1 MATASHPLRM
11 TVALRLVVFVLLL
24 GVATAGA
31 ETLPGPHPRIVNGVL
46 TTDYPTVG
54 ALLRGV
60 DADSATTWCSG
71 TMIGCSTFLTAA
83 HCVEGRSPS
92 DFYVFLPQA
101 GMFAVQ
107 SFAIHPTYD
116 FPAGDVAVVTLGTP
130 VDGLAPSRI
139 ETAAAPP
146 FGSPGV
152 IVGYGRSG
160 DPLFDYGLKRA
171 GGVVTA
177 ACVGIPAPAN
187 GTTSVCWDYTAP
199 IGSPGTDSNTCN
211 ADSGGPLFVDQ
222 GNGPRVAGITS
233 GGSASSCQPTDHSY
247 DASVYNYRSFIT
259 AEGGADLA
267 NTSCGTG
274 PQVGELGT
282 TTLAFSGTVSGA
294 LPNATHSFNVP
305 NGTTR
310 LLIALNAVDDGGSDF
325 DLYVKA
331 GSPPT
336 EDVYDCTR
344 RGPNQ
349 FGVCEHT
356 APASG
361 TWHVLVHR
369 YAGSGTYQLTVT
381 QFATACAAPGSDGS
395 PCDDGNVCT
404 ATDLCASGACVGTP
418 LANGT
423 ACSDGNACTG
433 PDQCQAG
440 TCASTPLANGTPC
453 DDGNPCSR
461 PDVCTAGTCSG
472 TAPALTCKTA
482 ATAAGLLMIDNRA
495 PDTRDRIAWT
505 WRKGAG
511 TTAADIGNPAT
522 TTAYTLCLYD
532 TAAGVPQRRLLQTI
546 PPSSRWKAFS
556 RGYRYRDSTLS
567 AGGLQSIVLTQG
579 ATGKASVQVRGKGQ
593 PLDLPGLPLTKQPNV
608 IVQLMNDDACW
619 SSTFSMAAENSLA
632 RFKAKSD

>member
-11 TVALRLVVFVLLL
+11 TVALRLVAFGLLL

-60 DADSATTWCSG
+60 NADSAATWCSG

-92 DFYVFLPQA
+92 DFHVFLPQA
-101 GMFAVQ
+101 GMFAAQ

-116 FPAGDVAVVTLGTP
+116 FPAGDVAVVKLGTP
-130 VDGLAPSRI
+130 VEGLAPSRI
-139 ETAAAPP
+139 ETDAAPP
-146 FGSPGV
+146 FDSPGV

-187 GTTSVCWDYTAP
+187 GTTSVCWDYTSP

-222 GNGPRVAGITS
+222 GNGPRIAGITS

-247 DASVYNYRSFIT
+247 DASVYNYRSFIA

-267 NTSCGTG
+267 NSSCGTG

-282 TTLAFSGTVSGA
+282 TTLAFDGTVSGS

-336 EDVYDCTR
+336 EAVYDCTR

-349 FGVCEHT
+349 FGVCELA

-404 ATDLCASGACVGTP
+404 ATDACESGACVGTP
-418 LANGT
+418 LA
-423 ACSDGNACTG
+423 D
-433 PDQCQAG
+433 
-440 TCASTPLANGTPC
+440 GTPC
-453 DDGNPCSR
+453 DDGDPCSR
-461 PDVCTAGTCSG
+461 PDVCAAGTCSG

-482 ATAAGLLMIDNRA
+482 PPAAGLLMLENRS

-505 WRKGAG
+505 WRKGAAA
-511 TTAADIGNPAT
+511 TAADIGNPAAT
-522 TTAYTLCLYD
+522 TSYTLCLYD
-532 TAAGVPQRRLLQTI
+532 TVAGVPQRRLLQTI
-546 PPSSRWKAFS
+546 PPGSRWKAFS

-579 ATGKASVQVRGKGQ
+579 ESGKASVHVRGKGQ
-593 PLDLPGLPLTKQPNV
+593 PLDLPGLPLSKQPNV
-608 IVQLMNDDACW
+608 IIQLMNENTCW
-619 SSTFSMAAENSLA
+619 SSTFSMPVENSLA
-632 RFKAKSD
+632 RFKAKSN